1 MSDILNTIDNLPD
14 ISFIDGLTLET
25 IQSKILSDFMTK
37 YQEIT
42 GKKIQLSK
50 SDPNRI
56 LMLAC
61 AQLIYQGL
69 QNIEKA
75 GKMNFL
81 KYAYDDYLENMG
93 ALKKVTRNPAKF
105 AQVPIK
111 FTLSGRRESATSIP
125 AGTRITAS
133 YEVYFATM
141 QYA

>member
-14 ISFIDGLTLET
+14 ISFIDGLTLEN
-25 IQSKILSDFMTK
+25 IQSQMLSDFVAK

-56 LMLAC
+56 IMLGC

-69 QNIEKA
+69 QNIDKG

-81 KYAYDDYLENMG
+81 KYAYDD
-93 ALKKVTRNPAKF
+93 
-105 AQVPIK
+105 
-111 FTLSGRRESATSIP
+111 
-125 AGTRITAS
+125 
-133 YEVYFATM
+133 
-141 QYA
+141 